1 MQVLCSSQSIGT
13 LYYLQ
18 DTPLEMS
25 TKQKYLGVA
34 LSNDLDWSHQINSL
48 TTRANKTLGLLR
60 RNLKS
65 CSPYTT
71 NIVYKTSV
79 RPQLEHCSPIWDPYE
94 KGHILSLEKVQ
105 RRAVRF
111 VSGRL
116 PLRVRREGH
125 D

>member
-1 MQVLCSSQSIGT
+1 MAKVLCRVLCGGKGAVQGAVQTAVAKSGNGAVQGALGTRSS
-13 LYYLQ
+13 
-18 DTPLEMS
+18 
-25 TKQKYLGVA
+25 
-34 LSNDLDWSHQINSL
+34 NQINSL